1 MWKLRFLELW
11 CWGSLSSWGA
21 RGGQKWEEVE
31 GTCQKWEEVEETW
44 EVQIWEAVVAA
55 AEGENMR
62 QLMMD
67 LAPTEH
73 SQVIPHQIITE
84 GSPDLPN
91 RMNFLEKFQREYI
104 QRDRRHQM
112 ICGICAPRMQD
123 KKYQNSKS
131 IPYSNILFQIC
142 RAFDIFLSLSD
153 PNCSGSGIGDRNGAF
168 PQFNNRWI
176 IFMIIIINNLKNC
189 LGGAVIAIYPSEWN
203 TFFFWVEFDFL
214 TFCQMADQMLTSSC
228 LSQWSREILELTF
241 P

>member
-44 EVQIWEAVVAA
+44 EGQKWEAVVAA

-84 GSPDLPN
+84 GSPDLPK
-91 RMNFLEKFQREYI
+91 RMNFGKSLKGKFKGIKDIKWFMAFVLRECKIRNIKI
-104 QRDRRHQM
+104 QKVFLIQTFF
-112 ICGICAPRMQD
+112 PR
-123 KKYQNSKS
+123 SVVHL
-131 IPYSNILFQIC
+131 IF
-142 RAFDIFLSLSD
+142 FFLSQTRIVQGAEPGTEMEHFHNST
-153 PNCSGSGIGDRNGAF
+153 IGE
-168 PQFNNRWI
+168 
-176 IFMIIIINNLKNC
+176 L
-189 LGGAVIAIYPSEWN
+189 
-203 TFFFWVEFDFL
+203 FL
-214 TFCQMADQMLTSSC
+214 WQSS
-228 LSQWSREILELTF
+228 
-241 P
+241 